1 MDICSIILSAGK
13 GNRMSSDIPKPLHTI
28 SGKSMLKWV
37 IDANKAAEIKK
48 SIVVIPEDNESIK
61 NITRGLETVIQPIA
75 LGTADAV
82 KKAIHLLKD
91 FSGIILICFADTP
104 FISTQSLQKII
115 QAFKINTK
123 LVVSGFEKKE
133 HNNYGKILFS
143 KNNSPLEIIEQKN
156 AELKGV
162 QSNFCNGGI
171 MAIHSSVLDEL
182 NKIQQNSITHEFYLT
197 DIVKI
202 LNEQNKEI
210 SFVEIHE
217 NEILGI
223 NDQIDLSNAEKIS
236 QTLLRKKAMI
246 NGVKLV
252 DPDSVF
258 FNYDTNIDKNVTIH
272 PNVVFGKNVHI
283 GSAVEIKSFTH
294 LEDCKIQENCV
305 IGPFARIRGN
315 SILGKET
322 KIGNFVE
329 VKKSK
334 LDDNVKINHLS
345 YVGDSEIGTST
356 NIGAGTI
363 TCNYDGQNKNQTK
376 IGKNSFI
383 GSNSTIIAPIK
394 IGDNVTLGAGSVFNQ
409 DVPNNSLSIGR
420 ARQINK
426 NKRITGQD

>member
-1 MDICSIILSAGK
+1 ML
-13 GNRMSSDIPKPLHTI
+13 SDIPKPLHTI

-37 IDANKAAEIKK
+37 IDANKAAEIKR
-48 SIVVIPEDNESIK
+48 SIVVVPKNSGAIK
-61 NITRGLETVIQPIA
+61 NITNDLETVIQPIA
-75 LGTADAV
+75 LGTGDAV

-104 FISTQSLQKII
+104 FISTKSLQKII
-115 QAFKINTK
+115 KAFKINTK
-123 LVVSGFEKKE
+123 LVISGFKKQE
-133 HNNYGKILFS
+133 PNNYGKIIFS
-143 KNNSPLEIIEQKN
+143 KGNSPLEIIEQKD
-156 AELKGV
+156 AELNGV

-182 NKIQQNSITHEFYLT
+182 NKIQKNSITHEFYLT

-202 LNEQNKEI
+202 VSEQNKEI
-210 SFVEIHE
+210 GFVEINE
-217 NEILGI
+217 DEILGI
-223 NDQIDLSNAEKIS
+223 NNQIDLSNAEKIS
-236 QTLLRKKAMI
+236 QTLLRKKAML
-246 NGVKLV
+246 NGVKLI

-258 FNYDTNIDKNVTIH
+258 FNFDTNINKNVTIH
-272 PNVVFGKNVHI
+272 PNVVFGRNVNI
-283 GSAVEIKSFTH
+283 SSAVEIKSFTH
-294 LEDCKIQENCV
+294 LEDCKIKENCV

-315 SILGKET
+315 SILGKES

-329 VKKSK
+329 LKNSN

-345 YVGDSEIGTST
+345 YVGDTEIGTST

-409 DVPNNSLSIGR
+409 DVPDNSLSLGR

-426 NKRITGQD
+426 DKKN